1 MIRRPPRSTR
11 TDTLLPYTT
20 LFRSKVSRSRGNEA
34 ASVSA
39 GGESSRSGRA
49 LQQLDRLEVGDAA
62 THALRRIELDKGLV
76 GVGITK
82 DRDTHS
88 VSDCVGAIPVGDGNG
103 TFARAK
109 AVHIIVGI
117 DRLTQHGSDWLTGR
131 RRRPDIIAL
140 AILPIWNT

>member
-39 GGESSRSGRA
+39 GGEITRSGRA

-62 THALRRIELDKGLV
+62 THALRRIELDKGPA

-82 DRDTHS
+82 ERDTHS
-88 VSDCVGAIPVGDGNG
+88 VSDCVGANTVGDVIG
-103 TFARAK
+103 TVARAK
-109 AVHIIVGI
+109 KSE
-117 DRLTQHGSDWLTGR
+117 DRRLRKKDEHTC
-131 RRRPDIIAL
+131 
-140 AILPIWNT
+140 